1 MSKAVYS
8 KIWMSTNNFH
18 TRRRYG
24 WFKVCSRF
32 SPWVYV
38 WAVYAVSIVFP
49 VFDDEYKKFLTFGI
63 WKESDVGYKKSAPQP
78 YN

>member
-1 MSKAVYS
+1 MNYFKHKDRNVEVDTL
-8 KIWMSTNNFH
+8 KIYIS
-18 TRRRYG
+18 
-24 WFKVCSRF
+24 SRL

-49 VFDDEYKKFLTFGI
+49 AFDDEYKKFLTFGI
-63 WKESDVGYKKSAPQP
+63 WKENDVGYKKSAPQP